1 MSDVSQELA
10 ALRSAL
16 AIRQQ
21 EEPKPA
27 EPQAQVIDLMQAL
40 KDSLKAW
47 EPKPLSDWADEKA
60 RGWLDSNIPGHA
72 AATTDGYALDLAVL
86 LRSVR
91 AEAYL
96 AGQRRMQERAA
107 STAEESYPCS
117 CDEAYTSRKLVAPDC
132 FKHNPLDDAA
142 AEIRAL
148 EPESMEE
155 GK

>member
-1 MSDVSQELA
+1 M
-10 ALRSAL
+10 
-16 AIRQQ
+16 
-21 EEPKPA
+21 
-27 EPQAQVIDLMQAL
+27 
-40 KDSLKAW
+40 
-47 EPKPLSDWADEKA
+47 SDWADEKA
-60 RGWLDSNIPGHA
+60 EKSCKAQRLSVWRNADWLA
-72 AATTDGYALDLAVL
+72 AL